1 MALNIRKFLQ
11 GLGIVPKASSTINQQ
26 GEMDVTSGDGK
37 LNYHNGT
44 SASPMVTEAHSA
56 TLTNKTLTD
65 NSTVIADS
73 TDASKQIKFDAG
85 GTASTATTITAAQTA
100 NRTLTL
106 PDATDTLIGRV
117 TADTGANRVKNKDL
131 EDTTTSIVNTTDTSK
146 KIKFDPSGNTTGK
159 TLTLKG
165 NQTNDYTIEFPNA
178 LPINGPA
185 EVTLTTATQ
194 TLIQK
199 TIDTADQNIIRINGN
214 TLNAINSGPATI
226 NIPGGSNDTLVGRVT
241 SDTGANRL
249 KNKDLEDSTTAVVDA
264 ADTTKK
270 IIFNAGGT
278 TSTST
283 TITGAQ
289 TANRVVTLPDA
300 TDTLVGRATSDT
312 LTNKTISGSNNTLS
326 NIARSSVSAGTA
338 SHVVINDGSGNL
350 SSEAQL
356 ATSRGGT
363 GQNLSAST
371 GALSISAGTVSAST
385 LSETNG
391 GTNQSTYTTG
401 DMLYASATNT
411 LSKLGVGTANQVIK
425 SVAGIPTWAA
435 APSGGVNYLQGN
447 PDADGNSTTGWSTF
461 AESDAVTFQD
471 AGDTVTLNSHG
482 LQNGDTISF
491 TSITST
497 TGISTNTLYYV
508 ISAATNTFQVSSSL
522 GGAALPLTTNGSGTL
537 VRFRPKAG
545 TGGSPS
551 ITWTASSSSPLRGAY
566 SFVFTKSAVNSMGQG
581 VGYAFT
587 VDKADS
593 TGGIGPAVQQITFDY
608 QITSAANTYGYGT
621 STTNSDLTIWIYD
634 TVNLQV
640 IQPAG
645 YKIDGGRVR
654 ATFQPNNT
662 SASYRLILQVS
673 TPNTTAWTMQLDN
686 FSVGPQVR
694 SYGPAMSDW
703 VSYTPTLTNGTNAT
717 GTAQWRRVGANIEVK
732 GSITWGGAGSGSTL
746 KISVP
751 FTFASNAGDIAGT
764 GVTYTGATF
773 FATTARVDAGANTI
787 FFSRNGDASNFT
799 GSQALSS
806 AWALFFEGSW
816 PITGWSSNTL
826 VSTDTD
832 TRVVTLR
839 VSPGTAS
846 GTLGAAFN
854 SVTFA
859 GTVAKDT
866 HGGWDGTTYTVRVP
880 GDYQVSAGIELTAAS
895 VAVNNT
901 VAIGIFRN
909 GIFVN
914 SQSFKVSST
923 SVVTYEPQ
931 VSAIVPN
938 CAVGDLITIRSWTQ
952 QTTPSFANSFS
963 GNWVNLSRISGPSQI
978 AASEVVA
985 AKYNTTSFSGLSGI
999 VICTNRVLDTHGT
1012 YNTSTGVWTCPA
1024 PGIYCVRG
1032 LLQSGGTAFTV
1043 GGYYEAYASVN
1054 TGGAAT
1060 VNLLGGSRAES
1071 TNAVNRYAMGS
1082 TIVSLVAGDTVS
1094 LFQNSS
1100 VSTAPVTAS
1109 FEIFR
1114 LGGIL

>member
-56 TLTNKTLTD
+56 TLTDKTLTD

-73 TDASKQIKFDAG
+73 TDTSKQIKFYAG
-85 GTASTATTITAAQTA
+85 GTTSTATTITAAQTA

-214 TLNAINSGPATI
+214 TLNATNSGPATI
-226 NIPGGSNDTLVGRVT
+226 NIPGGSNETLVGRVT

-371 GALSISAGTVSAST
+371 GALSISAGTVSAGT
-385 LSETNG
+385 LSATNG
-391 GTNQSTYTTG
+391 GTSQSTYTTG
-401 DMLYASATNT
+401 DMLYASAANT
-411 LSKLGVGTANQVIK
+411 LSKLGVGSANQVIK
-425 SVAGIPTWAA
+425 SVGGVPTWSA
-435 APSGGVNYLQGN
+435 APSGGVNYLASN
-447 PDADGNSTTGWSTF
+447 PDFEGNVTTGF
-461 AESDAVTFQD
+461 ATYADA
-471 AGDTVTLNSHG
+471 AGAQPVD
-482 LQNGDTISF
+482 
-491 TSITST
+491 
-497 TGISTNTLYYV
+497 
-508 ISAATNTFQVSSSL
+508 
-522 GGAALPLTTNGSGTL
+522 
-537 VRFRPKAG
+537 G
-545 TGGSPS
+545 TGGSPT
-551 ITWTASSSSPLRGAY
+551 ITFTSTSSTPLRGTY
-566 SFVFTKSAVNSMGQG
+566 SGLITKTAVNSQGQG
-581 VGYAFT
+581 VSFAFT
-587 VDKADS
+587 VDRADS

-608 QITSAANTYGYGT
+608 EIASGTYGYGT
-621 STTNSDLTIWIYD
+621 SSTDSDLTIYIYD
-634 TVNLQV
+634 VTNAQV

-654 ATFQPNNT
+654 ATFQPNKTSTSYRLCLHIATT
-662 SASYRLILQVS
+662 SAS
-673 TPNTTAWTMQLDN
+673 AWTMEVDN

-694 SYGPAMSDW
+694 SYGPAESDW
-703 VSYTPTLTNGTNAT
+703 VSYSPTFTGFGTVSGSEFYWKRSGDNILVQGKFTSGTSTAT
-717 GTAQWRRVGANIEVK
+717 EARISLPFAISSTKLPSSTSQVGVWVKSVGAAQYDVILADRSN
-732 GSITWGGAGSGSTL
+732 TYL
-746 KISVP
+746 K
-751 FTFASNAGDIAGT
+751 FG
-764 GVTYTGATF
+764 
-773 FATTARVDAGANTI
+773 
-787 FFSRNGDASNFT
+787 
-799 GSQALSS
+799 ALSS
-806 AWALFFEGSW
+806 GAGGLSPLNGDTMVASGNAVSLYAQV
-816 PITGWSSNTL
+816 PIEGWSSNTL
-826 VSTDTD
+826 VSDSAE
-832 TRVVTLR
+832 TRVV
-839 VSPGTAS
+839 
-846 GTLGAAFN
+846 AAR
-854 SVTFA
+854 A
-859 GTVAKDT
+859 
-866 HGGWDGTTYTVRVP
+866 TT
-880 GDYQVSAGIELTAAS
+880 S
-895 VAVNNT
+895 
-901 VAIGIFRN
+901 
-909 GIFVN
+909 
-914 SQSFKVSST
+914 
-923 SVVTYEPQ
+923 
-931 VSAIVPN
+931 
-938 CAVGDLITIRSWTQ
+938 
-952 QTTPSFANSFS
+952 ANS
-963 GNWVNLSRISGPSQI
+963 
-978 AASEVVA
+978 
-985 AKYNTTSFSGLSGI
+985 
-999 VICTNRVLDTHGT
+999 IC
-1012 YNTSTGVWTCPA
+1012 
-1024 PGIYCVRG
+1024 
-1032 LLQSGGTAFTV
+1032 
-1043 GGYYEAYASVN
+1043 
-1054 TGGAAT
+1054 
-1060 VNLLGGSRAES
+1060 ES
-1071 TNAVNRYAMGS
+1071 KRS
-1082 TIVSLVAGDTVS
+1082 TIVRASSSSRAISLS
-1094 LFQNSS
+1094 ERKS
-1100 VSTAPVTAS
+1100 VEP
-1109 FEIFR
+1109 
-1114 LGGIL
+1114 